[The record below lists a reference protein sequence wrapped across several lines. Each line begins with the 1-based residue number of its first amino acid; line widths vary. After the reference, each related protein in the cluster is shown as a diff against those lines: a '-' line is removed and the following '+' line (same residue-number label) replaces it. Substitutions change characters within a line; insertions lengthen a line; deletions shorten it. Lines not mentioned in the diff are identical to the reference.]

1 MALLLPETGRLWAE
15 QVRAK
20 TWSFVFDI
28 LNLRCLFDIPSR
40 GVLFGPESALC
51 MIQPLVMLGSVSSPD
66 ISLLNLYPLLNC
78 HFLYWSSYTN
88 CISSDSCRQLLTIQ
102 AQDNSLDRLHFY
114 TTATPVPTCPLQACH
129 NVDAES
135 GVTFYLCPCS
145 RDFQDLLTFGRK
157 SQGTPLAFSLI
168 TLKTLSLV
176 V

>member
-28 LNLRCLFDIPSR
+28 LNLRCLFDVPSR

-102 AQDNSLDRLHFY
+102 AQDNSLDRSLEGAILIPE
-114 TTATPVPTCPLQACH
+114 TTLP
-129 NVDAES
+129 
-135 GVTFYLCPCS
+135 
-145 RDFQDLLTFGRK
+145 
-157 SQGTPLAFSLI
+157 SQTQRNLILNSSISFVSSLF
-168 TLKTLSLV
+168 V
-176 V
+176 FAVGARNWWF